1 MSKIDS
7 LRQQYPE
14 LGISLMDILVR
25 MDNSKTN
32 KYLPLL
38 CKLFSKKY
46 RRNTFS
52 LIDETE
58 IAHQLTDKKGIKLNG
73 LSIEQQY
80 AIYCMLDIIP
90 SDNFTSFKEFQEYME
105 RGLIENKDVL
115 TYSTLEEVQQA
126 ISIAVLKESAKD
138 LENQVD
144 KVYEDAEWL
153 IVRPLTFEASSKY
166 GAGTKWCTT
175 QKNDKQ
181 YFTRYWSRGV
191 LAYIINKQTGLKY
204 GMFKEKSLY
213 EDGELSF
220 WDAPDNRVDFL
231 MMDIGDQLLPI
242 IKQLIKSD
250 KTNEQLCSNE
260 LIETV
265 WEECNPKEWAERK
278 LKKMMHEMSK
288 PIPMDTR
295 TPIEEEIVIREGR
308 EFITIN
314 TTHDL
319 VPTIPVDHMEESI
332 MVTRRQLTEL
342 IDQHINN
349 AIRTRPTPPEPQTAG

>member
-1 MSKIDS
+1 
-7 LRQQYPE
+7 
-14 LGISLMDILVR
+14 

-38 CKLFSKKY
+38 CKLFSTKY
-46 RRNTFS
+46 RRNNPFS
-52 LIDETE
+52 KDDKEE
-58 IAHQLTDKKGIKLNG
+58 VARQLTDKRGIKLNG
-73 LSIEQQY
+73 LSMEQQY
-80 AIYCMLDIIP
+80 AVYCMLDILP

-126 ISIAVLKESAKD
+126 ISMAVLKESAKD

-144 KVYEDAEWL
+144 KVYEDEEWL

-181 YFTRYWSRGV
+181 YFTRYWSKGV

-220 WDAPDNRVDFL
+220 WDAPDKRVDFL
-231 MMDIGDQLLPI
+231 MMDINEKLLPI

-250 KTNEQLCSNE
+250 KSNEQLCSDE
-260 LIETV
+260 LIEKV
-265 WEECNPKEWAERK
+265 WMECNPKEWQEK
-278 LKKMMHEMSK
+278 VLKKMLQDMSK
-288 PIPMDTR
+288 SISMDTR
-295 TPIEEEIVIREGR
+295 TPIEEEIAIREGR

-319 VPTIPVDHMEESI
+319 VPMEETI
-332 MVTRRQLTEL
+332 QITQRQLTEL